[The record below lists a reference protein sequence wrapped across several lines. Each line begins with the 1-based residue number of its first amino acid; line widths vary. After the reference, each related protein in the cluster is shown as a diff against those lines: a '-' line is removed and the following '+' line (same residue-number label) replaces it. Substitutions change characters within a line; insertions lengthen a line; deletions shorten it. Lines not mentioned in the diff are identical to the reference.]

1 MLPGRIGSPDMKTSW
16 KKTATGYELPEHGA
30 RLEKAGKI
38 WTLTLRDG
46 STFSL
51 GRKANFDHADA
62 IVFA

>member
-1 MLPGRIGSPDMKTSW
+1 MKTSW

-30 RLEKAGKI
+30 RLEKAGKN